1 MASYTQQYDTDGM
14 RAKAAEIKALS
25 GEYEQVMSRLTTL
38 VNNLD
43 QVWNASATRTF
54 QASYTEFQSTFANFA
69 ARMMNYSEELTL
81 AANEQDQKNQ
91 ADINRAARI
100 NG

>member
-14 RAKAAEIKALS
+14 RAKANEIKALS
-25 GEYEQVMSRLTTL
+25 NEYEQVMSRLTTL

-54 QASYTEFQSTFANFA
+54 QGSYAEFESTFKTFA

-81 AANEQDQKNQ
+81 TANNQDAKNEEDVSRAANVNY
-91 ADINRAARI
+91 
-100 NG
+100 

>member
-1 MASYTQQYDTDGM
+1 MAGYTQQYDTDGM
-14 RAKAAEIKALS
+14 RVKAAEIKSLS

-43 QVWNASATRTF
+43 QVWNASATKTF
-54 QASYTEFQSTFANFA
+54 QSSYAEFQSTFANFA

-81 AANEQDQKNQ
+81 AANRQDEKN
-91 ADINRAARI
+91 AEDVNRSANV

>member
-1 MASYTQQYDTDGM
+1 MAGYTQQYDTDGM
-14 RAKAAEIKALS
+14 RVKAAEIKSLS

-43 QVWNASATRTF
+43 QVWNASATKTF
-54 QASYTEFQSTFANFA
+54 QSSYAEFQSTFANFA
-69 ARMMNYSEELTL
+69 ARMMNYPEELTL
-81 AANEQDQKNQ
+81 AANRQDEKN
-91 ADINRAARI
+91 AEDVNRSANV